1 MMSAK
6 SWYPLSDFAREHFGR
21 GRAEGRAEGRFEG
34 RAEGHAE
41 GHREGAAS
49 VLRLLLTQRFGP
61 LSAPHEQHLASADAD
76 TLLRWSDRLVIAT
89 SPDDVFAA

>member
-1 MMSAK
+1 MRAE

-21 GRAEGRAEGRFEG
+21 GRAEGRFEG
-34 RAEGHAE
+34 RAE

>member
-6 SWYPLSDFAREHFGR
+6 RWYPLSDFAREHFGR
-21 GRAEGRAEGRFEG
+21 GRLEGR
-34 RAEGHAE
+34 AE

-76 TLLRWSDRLVIAT
+76 TLLRWCDRLVIAT